1 MALLDIKRTPEGKLL
16 ARRKD
21 GLPLTPEDREEAK
34 LLAQAE
40 ETPLRA
46 WVIEEVYGDD
56 GKLRAVLICSAL
68 LHDDFWVV
76 WDRSFEPKD
85 NLVIYFGEEL
95 SLLKTKTPK
104 EIVEIHKYKL
114 EFPRCRIIQEATE
127 EPKPEQG
134 KLDVVG

>member
-1 MALLDIKRTPEGKLL
+1 MALLEVKRTPEGKLL

-46 WVIEEVYGDD
+46 WVVEEVYGDD

-68 LHDDFWVV
+68 LQDDLWMVF
-76 WDRSFEPKD
+76 DRNFEPKD
-85 NLVIYFGEEL
+85 DWAVYYSEEIP
-95 SLLKTKTPK
+95 LLKTKTPK
-104 EIVEIHKYKL
+104 EIVVIHKAKL
-114 EFPRCRIIQEATE
+114 AFPGCRIVQEGAE
-127 EPKPEQG
+127 N
-134 KLDVVG
+134 